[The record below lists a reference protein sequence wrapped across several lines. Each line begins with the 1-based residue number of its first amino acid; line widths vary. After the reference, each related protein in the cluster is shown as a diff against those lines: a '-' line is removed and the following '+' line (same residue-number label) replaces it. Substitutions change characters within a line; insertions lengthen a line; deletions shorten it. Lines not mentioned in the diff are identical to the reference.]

1 MIKRNGELRLSQFC
15 HSFFVGKIQSE
26 NLHAAED
33 CFFWSDIPVMHR
45 DVFRKT
51 DTVQNFAE
59 FSGDGDSGNRSDCF
73 AVVVICQTDF
83 AADVVVVGV
92 YLKS

>member
-15 HSFFVGKIQSE
+15 HSFFVGKIQSK

-33 CFFWSDIPVMHR
+33 CFFRSDIPVMYR
-45 DVFRKT
+45 NILGKT
-51 DTVQNFAE
+51 DTVQYLAE
-59 FSGDGDSGNRSDCF
+59 FSGDGDAGNRSDGF

-83 AADVVVVGV
+83 SADVIVVGV
-92 YLKS
+92 YLKT

>member
-33 CFFWSDIPVMHR
+33 CLFRSDILVMYR
-45 DVFRKT
+45 NILGKT
-51 DTVQNFAE
+51 DTVQYLAE
-59 FSGDGDSGNRSDCF
+59 FSGDGDTGNRSDCF

-92 YLKS
+92 SLKS

>member
-15 HSFFVGKIQSE
+15 HSFFVGKFQSE

-33 CFFWSDIPVMHR
+33 CLFRSDIPVMHCNILG
-45 DVFRKT
+45 KT
-51 DTVQNFAE
+51 DAVQYLAE
-59 FSGDGDSGNRSDCF
+59 FSGYGDAGNRRDGV
-73 AVVVICQTDF
+73 AVIVICQTNLT
-83 AADVVVVGV
+83 ADVVVVGV

>member
-1 MIKRNGELRLSQFC
+1 MIKRNGKLRLSQFC

-33 CFFWSDIPVMHR
+33 CLFRSDIPVMYCNILG
-45 DVFRKT
+45 KT
-51 DTVQNFAE
+51 DAVQYLAE
-59 FSGDGDSGNRSDCF
+59 FSGDGDAGNRSDGF
-73 AVVVICQTDF
+73 AVVVICQADF
-83 AADVVVVGV
+83 SADVIVVGV